1 MDLYFR
7 RILLRISI
15 KMKGQ
20 ISIYY
25 DEEGDYLE
33 IMFGEPRSDYG
44 DHFSQDMVL
53 FKDQKTDEVIGIGI
67 YNFKQ
72 RTKEL
77 EDLKLNLPI
86 QINLSKLN
94 I

>member
-1 MDLYFR
+1 
-7 RILLRISI
+7 
-15 KMKGQ
+15 MKGQ